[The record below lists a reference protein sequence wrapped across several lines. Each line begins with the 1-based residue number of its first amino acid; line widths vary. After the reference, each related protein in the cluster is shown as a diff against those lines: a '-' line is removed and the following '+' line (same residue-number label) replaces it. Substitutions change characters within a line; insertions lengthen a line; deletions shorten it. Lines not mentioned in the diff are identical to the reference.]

1 MKDREKD
8 VQGRAK
14 ERASFARQPL
24 VVRHSEQESELGD
37 FGERLQRLEE
47 MTNAMRSP
55 ARPAPENKQ
64 STRLDGKALVALGA
78 IMLSIAGYVI
88 QDARNTSRQDTDME
102 ATKIRLTN
110 LEKIA
115 ATNTESRI
123 RSEVELSELRRGQ
136 AEIKDML
143 RAHEDDI
150 TKVLHKK

>member
-1 MKDREKD
+1 MKGREKD
-8 VQGRAK
+8 VQGWAK
-14 ERASFARQPL
+14 ERASFAKQPL
-24 VVRHSEQESELGD
+24 VVRHSEQESELDD
-37 FGERLQRLEE
+37 FGEQLQRLEE
-47 MTNAMRSP
+47 MTNAMRVS
-55 ARPAPENKQ
+55 ARPAPENRQ
-64 STRLDGKALVALGA
+64 FTRLDGKALVALGA

-123 RSEVELSELRRGQ
+123 RNEVELGELRQGQ

-143 RAHEDDI
+143 RAHEDET
-150 TKVLHKK
+150 TKVLRKR